1 MGIAGWVQHPV
12 SRGPASKGMLMG
24 DLLVGLA
31 LVLAGVLAFGAQ
43 QYILRS
49 KALREERR
57 DRQSVYLIDAYRAL
71 YRLLARIRDEGDQ
84 RVLDMRALSR
94 EERVELELAI
104 FDSRLFGDWEVV
116 DAVRGFTEQSG
127 WDPGNLL
134 NVLGKQ
140 IRRLYRL
147 EPLEPTRRHPEREDL
162 SDYLPNMFGL
172 IGPDDTEPH
181 EGGTVA

>member
-1 MGIAGWVQHPV
+1 
-12 SRGPASKGMLMG
+12 MLMG

-43 QYILRS
+43 QYILRRN
-49 KALREERR
+49 ALREERR
-57 DRQSVYLIDAYRAL
+57 DRQGVYLISAYRAM
-71 YRLLARIRDEGDQ
+71 YRLLARTRDEGDQ
-84 RVLDMRALSR
+84 RVLDRTALSR
-94 EERVELELAI
+94 AERVDLELAI

-116 DAVRGFTEQSG
+116 DAVRGFMERPD
-127 WDPGNLL
+127 WDPSNVL

-140 IRRLYRL
+140 IRRLYGL
-147 EPLEPTRRHPEREDL
+147 EHLRPTRRHPDREDL

-172 IGPDDTEPH
+172 IGPDESQPD